1 MQPQLHTPG
10 GCIYSDNFLKL
21 VHPPCLPYPSFHTV
35 SIVAALLTPCVP
47 SRKVKQINLSSN
59 LYAQN
64 SRLCQYRQC
73 LLDEISS
80 PGYPL
85 ISFLL
90 NQSSVRTFFT
100 GKRMPEG
107 GILCLPMRGRVIRK
121 GTHSNDSGEHL
132 PRIWSRFDSCASPD
146 GSHHNNVPCQDP
158 IPPAAEMPGDAPG

>member
-59 LYAQN
+59 LYTQN

-85 ISFLL
+85 ISLL
-90 NQSSVRTFFT
+90 LCIYSGKNALRLASDQFVTAQYNQPCNQQYREDCGSKQTNLQIAVRYT
-100 GKRMPEG
+100 G
-107 GILCLPMRGRVIRK
+107 
-121 GTHSNDSGEHL
+121 H
-132 PRIWSRFDSCASPD
+132 
-146 GSHHNNVPCQDP
+146 
-158 IPPAAEMPGDAPG
+158 AARQ